1 MLNVHAGTGNIL
13 HRSTALP
20 SNGDGRATDI
30 GRLACIGLQSRRALA
45 AENLFLRKQLAG
57 FRREKLKRG
66 APTIPRVESWQL
78 QPKCSHGAIRSGM

>member
-1 MLNVHAGTGNIL
+1 MP
-13 HRSTALP
+13 ALLMFFIAL
-20 SNGDGRATDI
+20 RRCQATVMAVLLDM
-30 GRLACIGLQSRRALA
+30 GRLACIRLRSRRALA